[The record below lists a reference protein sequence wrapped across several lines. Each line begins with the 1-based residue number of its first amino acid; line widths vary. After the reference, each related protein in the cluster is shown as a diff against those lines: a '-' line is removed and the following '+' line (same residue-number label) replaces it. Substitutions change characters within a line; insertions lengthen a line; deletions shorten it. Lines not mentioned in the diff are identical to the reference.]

1 MKKGIVLIMLIV
13 LLMTPVFSAPKNNG
27 VGVGLT
33 LGYPT
38 GVTMRYGMDDFRVLG
53 NLTWNFGS
61 GFYLDAGALYDV
73 TEVELGEIPLIINGG
88 ALLGLGINNSDF
100 AMSVNGVIGA
110 SYYMNE
116 YPVEIFLNLAPGV
129 AILPSMGMSFK
140 GGFGALWYFE

>member
-1 MKKGIVLIMLIV
+1 MLIV

-73 TEVELGEIPLIINGG
+73 TEVALGEIPLIINGG
-88 ALLGLGINNSDF
+88 ALLGLGINDSEF

-116 YPVEIFLNLAPGV
+116 YPG
-129 AILPSMGMSFK
+129 
-140 GGFGALWYFE
+140 